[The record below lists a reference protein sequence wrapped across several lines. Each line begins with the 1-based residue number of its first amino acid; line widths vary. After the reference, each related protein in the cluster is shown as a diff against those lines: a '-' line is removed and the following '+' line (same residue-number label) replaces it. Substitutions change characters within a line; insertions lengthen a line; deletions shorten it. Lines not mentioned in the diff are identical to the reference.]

1 MANRKWKHLVKAT
14 LSISWNIPL
23 ASDSRGWFLGRTDR
37 GNGAC
42 PFKERGQVTV
52 HHPTLLCSWAVKEA
66 SSFCSL
72 FYDLHKQWIATTV
85 PGARMASL
93 AGGARRAKVE
103 QRWVPPSSLERG
115 SATPRRRGGRGQTGS
130 LLPALPTHSSGNKYA
145 PNIQGLRWGWFCLM
159 QKQDMPFWRNI
170 HVFFFLKKKSFGR
183 ESVKYVF
190 CFLYFY

>member
-23 ASDSRGWFLGRTDR
+23 ASSSRGWFLGRTDR
-37 GNGAC
+37 GNSAC

-103 QRWVPPSSLERG
+103 QRWVPPSS
-115 SATPRRRGGRGQTGS
+115 RRGAVPPPEGGVGVDRQGVSSRPYLHT
-130 LLPALPTHSSGNKYA
+130 ALEINTPPIFRVSG
-145 PNIQGLRWGWFCLM
+145 GG
-159 QKQDMPFWRNI
+159 D
-170 HVFFFLKKKSFGR
+170 FL
-183 ESVKYVF
+183 
-190 CFLYFY
+190 